1 MRILKNL
8 DKLKEIS
15 SKKIV
20 SVGNFDGVH
29 LGHQKILRILV
40 SIAKSEGLKSAVI
53 TFDFHPKSFKKL
65 TILDEKKEL
74 IGRFGVDFLF
84 TVNFDDIKNLDAF
97 NFLKILKENG
107 VVGYVSG
114 RDHRFGLNREGN
126 IYFILKNS
134 SFDVVIVSDVEV
146 NGVVVKSSFIREY
159 LQKGFIERVN
169 LMLGRRY
176 SVSGVVVK
184 GSGVGR
190 LWGVPTANI
199 LYSSDK
205 LIPPPGVYAVYVYLG
220 NEKQKFLGACNID
233 FENNLEVHIFNFSK
247 DLYGESLKVEFIRKI
262 SEEKIIK
269 DIEKLKAKI
278 KWDLQK
284 VKDFFK
290 ILER

>member
-1 MRILKNL
+1 VKIFENL
-8 DKLKEIS
+8 DKLKEIDS
-15 SKKIV
+15 DKIV
-20 SVGNFDGVH
+20 SVGNFDGIH

-40 SIAKSEGLKSAVI
+40 SIAKSEGLKSLVI

-74 IGRFGVDFLF
+74 IKKYGVDFLF

-97 NFLKILKENG
+97 NFLKILRENG

-114 RDHRFGLNREGN
+114 RDHRFGLNREGD

-134 SFDVVIVSDVEV
+134 NFDVVVVSDVEV

-159 LQKGFIERVN
+159 LQKGFIDEVN

-247 DLYGESLKVEFIRKI
+247 DLYGESLKVEFIKKI